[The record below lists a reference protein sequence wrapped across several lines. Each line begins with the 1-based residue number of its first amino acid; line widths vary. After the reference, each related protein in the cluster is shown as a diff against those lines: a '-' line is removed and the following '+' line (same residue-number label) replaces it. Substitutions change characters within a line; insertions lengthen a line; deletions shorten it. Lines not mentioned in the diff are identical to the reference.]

1 MKSEGLFLKLYY
13 LLDLFMKIAYVN
25 LLWILFSL
33 LGFIVLGVVP
43 SSVALLTV
51 VRKWIMEDVD
61 IPLFKT
67 FSSAYRKEF
76 LKSNLFGLI
85 FLIVYLILSV
95 NFQYMMQVD
104 GILQVVVGVALVIN
118 AILFFVTLVYFFPV
132 YIHYQLRF
140 IEYLKHSFLM
150 GMINLHF
157 VLLICVSLYVIYHLF
172 IYIPAFIGG
181 FLPIIVGMILMPI
194 TLFTFKKFDK
204 KKEEE

>member
-1 MKSEGLFLKLYY
+1 
-13 LLDLFMKIAYVN
+13 MKIAYVN